1 VQATLREPLYLLMVV
16 CVLVLVIVCANVAN
30 LLMARAVSR
39 QREFGVRMAL
49 GASQGR
55 VVQQLLVE
63 VLLLAGAGAILGAL
77 LAGWLGESLYLVLP
91 SVESFMRAGLEPL
104 LHVQLSANVL
114 AFMILIS
121 LSAAVLTTLLPA
133 FSIGRVDLIE
143 TLKEGGRSGTSG
155 MRSHRARGVLVVL
168 EVALAALALCGAGLA
183 VRSFQKLAT
192 LNPGFDSRDVLV
204 AHFYLSTNGYSL
216 NQEKQF
222 CRNLRLRLEAV
233 PGIQQVSYADSAPL
247 SIFPGG
253 SDRVEVEGFLPDQGG
268 VISLPRAIV
277 APGYF
282 SLMHIPLLAGRD
294 FTEQDDVDT
303 LPVIIINQTFA
314 KKYFPGK
321 DPIGRRVRVSD
332 TWSTVVGIVKDSKY
346 RNPSEGPTPFF
357 YGPFRQIYYSGYTPF
372 FYLRTSGELNAH
384 RHEEAR
390 AALRREV
397 AALAPASGLYDT
409 APLSDYTQAGLF
421 AERIVAGLL
430 SVLGPLALA
439 LAAVGLYSVMAYAV
453 SERTHE
459 FGIRMA
465 LGEQRPRVL
474 GFVLREG
481 LVLALP
487 GLVAGMAAAM
497 AGARLVSSRLN
508 LPLSL
513 AEPSVFA
520 LAALV
525 LVLVA
530 LLASYVPARR
540 ATKVDPMTAL
550 RAE

>member
-1 VQATLREPLYLLMVV
+1 
-16 CVLVLVIVCANVAN
+16 
-30 LLMARAVSR
+30 
-39 QREFGVRMAL
+39 
-49 GASQGR
+49 
-55 VVQQLLVE
+55 LVE
-63 VLLLAGAGAILGAL
+63 VLLLAGAGAIIGAL
-77 LAGWLGESLYLVLP
+77 FAGWLGESLYRVLP
-91 SVESFMRAGLEPL
+91 SLESSIRAALEPL
-104 LHVQLSANVL
+104 LHVRPSANIL
-114 AFMILIS
+114 AFTVLIS

-143 TLKEGGRSGTSG
+143 TLKEGGRSGGSG
-155 MRSHRARGVLVVL
+155 VRSHRARGALVTL
-168 EVALAALALCGAGLA
+168 EVALATLALCGAGLA
-183 VRSFQKLAT
+183 VRSFQKLAM

-216 NQEKQF
+216 SQEKQF
-222 CRNLRLRLEAV
+222 CRDLRLRLEAA
-233 PGIQQVSYADSAPL
+233 PGIQQVSYADSTPL
-247 SIFPGG
+247 SILRVG

-294 FTEQDDVDT
+294 FTEQDDANT

-314 KKYFPGK
+314 EKYFAGK

-332 TWSTVVGIVKDSKY
+332 DWTTVVGIVKDSKY

-372 FYLRTSGELNAH
+372 FYIRTSGGLEGG
-384 RHEEAR
+384 R

-397 AALAPASGLYDT
+397 AALALASGLYNT
-409 APLSDYTQAGLF
+409 APLSEYTQGGLF

-430 SVLGPLALA
+430 SVLGMLALA

-465 LGEQRPRVL
+465 LGAPRRRVL
-474 GFVLREG
+474 GLVLWEG

-487 GLVAGMAAAM
+487 GLVAGAASAM
-497 AGARLVSSRLN
+497 AGARLVSSKLN
-508 LPLSL
+508 LPLSF

-520 LAALV
+520 LAALA
-525 LVLVA
+525 LVLVV